1 MKEIKEELVSFITGN
16 KLSCFNSGKSLISR
30 GDSIFKTRDGK
41 SVFNRVLSKISS
53 GFVFSETSNLWNYFE
68 FTEDFNI
75 IKERQEFFKSLLLK
89 DNSVL
94 KEIVRP
100 RQKWQPKYDVI
111 AVTENEETFMRLQ
124 ELSCSSLLIS
134 SPNELADLE
143 RYDIVQII
151 DCDEFSMMLERLP
164 QGVFIDSIE
173 NIYLEKYLEIL
184 SAWIDNIEAL
194 KRIEEPEIQ
203 EIVSGFKNLIAL
215 MDNSAKVISKE
226 EIENVLSLINEKI
239 ADKIKEMTISGD
251 SLLKIVGEGKLPEEL
266 QKIVKMEIEG
276 SGFPE
281 YVFLS
286 GFPVKLDEKEIDEMI
301 RRQSANEFTN
311 LAEIIKGHA
320 NDLKKVPEKLK
331 RLEALVVFYDFV
343 AGVSKYLSSS
353 AGYPE
358 LSDEFE
364 LKAKNMFLDNPQ
376 EIYFKL
382 DSYNRC
388 SILTGANSG
397 GKTTLLEHVLQLISL
412 FQIGLPVNGNVRM
425 PIFSDVYYF
434 AKNKGSA
441 NKGAFETLLTQLSKI
456 KPGNKTLILA
466 DEIEAVTEPGIAGKI
481 ISASC
486 DYFIKK
492 NCFLIIATHLGYEIK
507 DTLPQFARID
517 GIEAKGLDENF
528 ELIVDHNP
536 VLGRLAHSTPELIVE
551 KMANT
556 YDDDYFR
563 FLDGFLKRG

>member
-184 SAWIDNIEAL
+184 SSWVDNIEVL
-194 KRIEEPEIQ
+194 KRIEEPEIYQ
-203 EIVSGFKNLIAL
+203 HRNFMNILKRHG
-215 MDNSAKVISKE
+215 
-226 EIENVLSLINEKI
+226 INEVMSPSCGPI
-239 ADKIKEMTISGD
+239 C
-251 SLLKIVGEGKLPEEL
+251 
-266 QKIVKMEIEG
+266 
-276 SGFPE
+276 F
-281 YVFLS
+281 
-286 GFPVKLDEKEIDEMI
+286 
-301 RRQSANEFTN
+301 
-311 LAEIIKGHA
+311 
-320 NDLKKVPEKLK
+320 NDLKDGGSAFKKFPEIN
-331 RLEALVVFYDFV
+331 FV
-343 AGVSKYLSSS
+343 IPKSSLPNAQGFLCDIVEKGTDEVNHAQGVRESERVNRGELIRSLRVECFSLNSLYAYCPLYLHPMKDLSSS
-353 AGYPE
+353 TGHVKIGKYPCADSTKLRPEHREQAILYE
-358 LSDEFE
+358 LP
-364 LKAKNMFLDNPQ
+364 K
-376 EIYFKL
+376 
-382 DSYNRC
+382 
-388 SILTGANSG
+388 
-397 GKTTLLEHVLQLISL
+397 H
-412 FQIGLPVNGNVRM
+412 
-425 PIFSDVYYF
+425 
-434 AKNKGSA
+434 
-441 NKGAFETLLTQLSKI
+441 
-456 KPGNKTLILA
+456 
-466 DEIEAVTEPGIAGKI
+466 
-481 ISASC
+481 
-486 DYFIKK
+486 
-492 NCFLIIATHLGYEIK
+492 
-507 DTLPQFARID
+507 
-517 GIEAKGLDENF
+517 
-528 ELIVDHNP
+528 
-536 VLGRLAHSTPELIVE
+536 
-551 KMANT
+551 
-556 YDDDYFR
+556 
-563 FLDGFLKRG
+563 